1 MGVTVLQTFP
11 DAFRYGYKE
20 VEKLHTRIAHLGAQP
35 NGVFQVDCDTYY
47 MNQQNSQFND
57 IPGSGSTVNKKLHI
71 LHNTETPASTYAII
85 ESPGKQV
92 TLCADLMFDLLLPRL
107 SHMYTAKKNLKV
119 ETKGTRFTVSDFI
132 VKIGSVSMSSGQYK
146 GILVEVEYLAC
157 SVPAL
162 CWPILR
168 EFLQS
173 FMGFCV
179 SSQPPPYLQ
188 ARFQQVQG
196 PQDTMQQYLEKFNE
210 FRESSAYPV
219 TGSLSA
225 SQPGTTSTSTPS

>member
-1 MGVTVLQTFP
+1 MKHINFP
-11 DAFRYGYKE
+11 SA
-20 VEKLHTRIAHLGAQP
+20 
-35 NGVFQVDCDTYY
+35 
-47 MNQQNSQFND
+47 
-57 IPGSGSTVNKKLHI
+57 IPGSNTNVAKKLHI

-107 SHMYTAKKNLKV
+107 SHMYTSKKNLKV
-119 ETKGTRFTVSDFI
+119 ETKGTRFQAADFL
-132 VKIGSVSMSSGQYK
+132 VKVGTVSMSSGQYK

-162 CWPILR
+162 CWPMLR

-188 ARFQQVQG
+188 ARFHDVHG
-196 PQDTMQQYLEKFNE
+196 PQDTIQQYLEKFNE
-210 FRESSAYPV
+210 FRESNTFPGGASAGLN
-219 TGSLSA
+219 TSM
-225 SQPGTTSTSTPS
+225 PGTASSTPTPS